1 MKAKTAKIAFFLKRA
16 IKIFDFRLFSFLK
29 KKMLYIM
36 NIKKRKLPLTLSIA
50 SLIISAACASADTL
64 YWVDAATYFNAASG
78 TIESSGKISNIW
90 NIDRDFSSAE
100 KSKYSDAYNWATG
113 YKINEVKVTS
123 DSGEMTY
130 YVPEYTYA
138 SSVTAPNENTDV
150 YFKFTDFS
158 GGSSSVGY
166 RHQIA
171 GSPSLSSDI
180 TIKSL
185 TIENANDNWLMFKS
199 YGHDITI
206 KEDLTYSSSAVAYIG
221 SDPKTDIYVGG
232 SVNMHGIGTSMWN
245 ALRIGNDGVNSI
257 KIGKDIIFKGNPG
270 RVQLAT
276 AGAATTFA
284 TPQSVVSGIVDF
296 SGYTSRL
303 DLGRYGKN
311 NGVEQFYAFGGL
323 SGTNFGAKV
332 STGAETDAN
341 GLNSTLVLKNSADAE
356 FAGMVTNPVT
366 ADDDNVKPAITTTM
380 NVVMN
385 GSAKQVLSGDNSF
398 NGYIQVES
406 GTLVLRTASGASH
419 GKLTING
426 GKIGAITNMTV
437 SSAEWNGGAISFI
450 NSDEAK
456 ANETPETITIEG
468 DFLKSGA
475 GKIMMDFNNFD
486 TIGLGLVDKDIWFDL
501 IYVDGETLGF
511 ADDANDNFYAAN
523 LDTYA
528 DFQWIAGEDGLGK
541 VLQVSFTSVPEPAEL
556 AVLIGAI
563 ALSMAVFRR
572 RR

>member
-1 MKAKTAKIAFFLKRA
+1 
-16 IKIFDFRLFSFLK
+16 
-29 KKMLYIM
+29 M
-36 NIKKRKLPLTLSIA
+36 NIKKRKLPITLSIA
-50 SLIISAACASADTL
+50 SLIISAVCAGADTL
-64 YWVDAATYFNAASG
+64 YWVDATTYFNAAASG
-78 TIESSGKISNIW
+78 NIEGTGRIW
-90 NIDRDFSSAE
+90 DIGRDFSSAE
-100 KSKYSDAYNWATG
+100 KSGYSDAYNWATD
-113 YKINEVKVTS
+113 YTIKEVKVSS
-123 DSGEMTY
+123 DSGETTY
-130 YVPEYTYA
+130 YVPEYIYA
-138 SSVTAPNENTDV
+138 SPVVAPNENTDV

-166 RHQIA
+166 RYQIA

-185 TIENANDNWLMFKS
+185 TIENANDNWLMFKTN
-199 YGHDITI
+199 GHDITI
-206 KEDLTYSSSAVAYIG
+206 KEDLTYSSGAVAYIG

-232 SVNMHGIGTSMWN
+232 YVNMHGTSTSMWG

-257 KIGKDIIFKGNPG
+257 KIGKDIVFKGNHPG

-284 TPQSVVSGIVDF
+284 APHSVVSGIVDF
-296 SGYTSRL
+296 SGYASRL

-323 SGTNFGAKV
+323 SGTNFEAKV
-332 STGAETDAN
+332 STGAEVDAN

-366 ADDDNVKPAITTTM
+366 AEDSDDKVKPAITTTM

-406 GTLVLRTASGASH
+406 GTLILRTASGASH
-419 GKLTING
+419 DKLTING

-437 SSAEWNGGAISFI
+437 SSAEWNGGAISFFH
-450 NSDEAK
+450 SDEAI
-456 ANETPETITIEG
+456 AMETPETITIEG

>member
-1 MKAKTAKIAFFLKRA
+1 
-16 IKIFDFRLFSFLK
+16 
-29 KKMLYIM
+29 M
-36 NIKKRKLPLTLSIA
+36 NIKKRKLPLALSVA

-78 TIESSGKISNIW
+78 NIEGTGIIW
-90 NIDRDFSSAE
+90 NIHRDFSSAE

-113 YKINEVKVTS
+113 YTIKEVKVPS
-123 DSGEMTY
+123 DSGETTY
-130 YVPEYTYA
+130 YVPEYIYA

-150 YFKFTDFS
+150 YFKFTGFS
-158 GGSSSVGY
+158 EGSSSVGY
-166 RHQIA
+166 RYQIA
-171 GSPSLSSDI
+171 GSPSLSADV

-185 TIENANDNWLMFKS
+185 TIENANDNWLMFKTN
-199 YGHDITI
+199 GHDITI
-206 KEDLTYSSSAVAYIG
+206 KEDLTYSSRAVAYIG

-232 SVNMHGIGTSMWN
+232 YVNMHGIGTSVWN
-245 ALRIGNDGVNSI
+245 ALRIGYNGVNSI
-257 KIGKDIIFKGNPG
+257 KIGKDIVFKGNPG

-323 SGTNFGAKV
+323 SGTHSGAMI
-332 STGAETDAN
+332 STGAEVDAN

-366 ADDDNVKPAITTTM
+366 ADDSDGKPAITTTM

-406 GTLVLRTASGASH
+406 GTLVLRTAFGASH

-456 ANETPETITIEG
+456 AMETPETITIEG

-528 DFQWIAGEDGLGK
+528 DFQWIDGEDGLGK

>member
-1 MKAKTAKIAFFLKRA
+1 
-16 IKIFDFRLFSFLK
+16 
-29 KKMLYIM
+29 M
-36 NIKKRKLPLTLSIA
+36 NIKKRKLPLALSVA
-50 SLIISAACASADTL
+50 SLIISAVCAGADTL
-64 YWVDAATYFNAASG
+64 YWVDATTYFNADASANIEG
-78 TIESSGKISNIW
+78 TGNIW
-90 NIDRDFSSAE
+90 NIGRGFSSAE
-100 KSKYSDAYNWATG
+100 KSEYSDAYNWATG
-113 YKINEVKVTS
+113 YTIKEVKVTS
-123 DSGEMTY
+123 DSGETTY

-138 SSVTAPNENTDV
+138 SPVVVPNENTDV

-171 GSPSLSSDI
+171 GSPSLQADT

-185 TIENANDNWLMFKS
+185 TIENANDNWLMFRTNG
-199 YGHDITI
+199 YDLTI
-206 KEDLTYSSSAVAYIG
+206 KEDLTYSSRAVAYIG
-221 SDPKTDIYVGG
+221 SDPGTDIYVGG
-232 SVNMHGIGTSMWN
+232 SVNMHGIGTSVWN

-257 KIGKDIIFKGNPG
+257 KIGKDIVFKGNPG

-284 TPQSVVSGIVDF
+284 TPHSVVSGIVDF

-323 SGTNFGAKV
+323 SGTNSGAMI

-356 FAGMVTNPVT
+356 FAGIVTNPVT
-366 ADDDNVKPAITTTM
+366 ADDSDVKPAPAITTTM

-456 ANETPETITIEG
+456 AMETPETITIKG

-486 TIGLGLVDKDIWFDL
+486 TIGLGLVDEDIWFDL

>member
-1 MKAKTAKIAFFLKRA
+1 
-16 IKIFDFRLFSFLK
+16 
-29 KKMLYIM
+29 M
-36 NIKKRKLPLTLSIA
+36 NIKKRKLPITLSIA
-50 SLIISAACASADTL
+50 SLIVSAVCAGADTL

-78 TIESSGKISNIW
+78 NIEGAGIIW

-113 YKINEVKVTS
+113 YKINEVKVPS
-123 DSGEMTY
+123 DSGETTY

-138 SSVTAPNENTDV
+138 SSVVVPNENTDV
-150 YFKFTDFS
+150 YFKFTGFS
-158 GGSSSVGY
+158 GGSASVGY

-185 TIENANDNWLMFKS
+185 TIENANDNWLMFKTN
-199 YGHDITI
+199 GHDITI
-206 KEDLTYSSSAVAYIG
+206 KEDLTYSSGTVAYIG
-221 SDPKTDIYVGG
+221 SDPKTTDIYVGG
-232 SVNMHGIGTSMWN
+232 YVNMHGTSTSMWN
-245 ALRIGNDGVNSI
+245 ALRIGNNGVNSI
-257 KIGKDIIFKGNPG
+257 KIGKDIVFKGNPG

-284 TPQSVVSGIVDF
+284 DPHSVVSGIVDF
-296 SGYTSRL
+296 SGYASRL

-323 SGTNFGAKV
+323 SGTNFEAKV
-332 STGAETDAN
+332 STGAEVDAN
-341 GLNSTLVLKNSADAE
+341 GLNSTLVLKNAADAE

-366 ADDDNVKPAITTTM
+366 ADDSDGKPAITTTM

-398 NGYIQVES
+398 NGYIHVES
-406 GTLVLRTASGASH
+406 GTLILRTAFGASH

-450 NSDEAK
+450 NSGEAIG
-456 ANETPETITIEG
+456 NETPETITIEG
-468 DFLKSGA
+468 DFRKSGA

-486 TIGLGLVDKDIWFDL
+486 TTDLVDENKWLDL
-501 IYVDGETLGF
+501 IYVDGETTNF
-511 ADDANDNFYAAN
+511 SDDANDDFYAAN

-528 DFQWIAGEDGLGK
+528 DFQWIAGEDGPGK
-541 VLQVSFTSVPEPAEL
+541 VLKVSFTSVPEPAEL

>member
-1 MKAKTAKIAFFLKRA
+1 M
-16 IKIFDFRLFSFLK
+16 
-29 KKMLYIM
+29 
-36 NIKKRKLPLTLSIA
+36 
-50 SLIISAACASADTL
+50 
-64 YWVDAATYFNAASG
+64 
-78 TIESSGKISNIW
+78 
-90 NIDRDFSSAE
+90 
-100 KSKYSDAYNWATG
+100 
-113 YKINEVKVTS
+113 
-123 DSGEMTY
+123 
-130 YVPEYTYA
+130 PEYTYA
-138 SSVTAPNENTDV
+138 SPVVVPNENTDV

-158 GGSSSVGY
+158 EGSSSVGY
-166 RHQIA
+166 RYRVA
-171 GSPSLSSDI
+171 GSPTLTADV

-185 TIENANDNWLMFKS
+185 TIENANDNWLMFKTN
-199 YGHDITI
+199 GHDLTI
-206 KEDLTYSSSAVAYIG
+206 KEDLTYSSRAVAYIG
-221 SDPKTDIYVGG
+221 NDTGTDIYVGG
-232 SVNMHGIGTSMWN
+232 SVNMHGIGTSVWN
-245 ALRIGNDGVNSI
+245 ALRIGYDGVNSI

-303 DLGRYGKN
+303 DLGRAGKD
-311 NGVEQFYAFGGL
+311 GVEQFYAFGGL
-323 SGTNFGAKV
+323 SGTNSEAMI
-332 STGAETDAN
+332 STGAEAHAN
-341 GLNSTLVLKNSADAE
+341 GLNSTLVLKNAADAE

-366 ADDDNVKPAITTTM
+366 ADDSDGSAITTTM

-437 SSAEWNGGAISFI
+437 SSAEWNGGVISFI
-450 NSDEAK
+450 NSDDAI
-456 ANETPETITIEG
+456 ATQTPETITIKG

-486 TIGLGLVDKDIWFDL
+486 TIGLVDEDIWFDL
-501 IYVDGETLGF
+501 IHVDGETLGF
-511 ADDANDNFYAAN
+511 ADDANDNFYATN
-523 LDTYA
+523 LGTYA

>member
-1 MKAKTAKIAFFLKRA
+1 
-16 IKIFDFRLFSFLK
+16 
-29 KKMLYIM
+29 M
-36 NIKKRKLPLTLSIA
+36 NIKKRKLPITLSIA
-50 SLIISAACASADTL
+50 SLIISAVCAGADTL

-78 TIESSGKISNIW
+78 NIEGAGIIW
-90 NIDRDFSSAE
+90 NINRDFSSAE

-113 YKINEVKVTS
+113 YKIKEVKVPS
-123 DSGEMTY
+123 DSGETTY

-138 SSVTAPNENTDV
+138 SPVTAPNENTDV
-150 YFKFTDFS
+150 YFKFTGFS

-185 TIENANDNWLMFKS
+185 TIENANDNWLMFKTN
-199 YGHDITI
+199 GHDITI
-206 KEDLTYSSSAVAYIG
+206 KEDLTYSSGAVAYIG

-232 SVNMHGIGTSMWN
+232 SVNMHGNNSTSVWN

-284 TPQSVVSGIVDF
+284 TPHSVVSGIVDF
-296 SGYTSRL
+296 SGYASRL
-303 DLGRYGKN
+303 DLGRAGKN

-323 SGTNFGAKV
+323 SGTNSGAMI
-332 STGAETDAN
+332 STGAEVGAN
-341 GLNSTLVLKNSADAE
+341 GLNSTLVLKNAADAE

-366 ADDDNVKPAITTTM
+366 ADDSDGKPAITTTM

-406 GTLVLRTASGASH
+406 GTLILRTASRASH

-426 GKIGAITNMTV
+426 GKIGAISNMTV
-437 SSAEWNGGAISFI
+437 SSAEWNGGAISFFH
-450 NSDEAK
+450 SDEAM
-456 ANETPETITIEG
+456 AYVTPETITIER

-486 TIGLGLVDKDIWFDL
+486 TTDLVDEDIWFDL
-501 IYVDGETLGF
+501 IFVDGKTTDF
-511 ADDANDNFYAAN
+511 SDDANDDFYAAN

-528 DFQWIAGEDGLGK
+528 DFQWIDGKDGHNK

>member
-1 MKAKTAKIAFFLKRA
+1 
-16 IKIFDFRLFSFLK
+16 
-29 KKMLYIM
+29 M

-64 YWVDAATYFNAASG
+64 YWVDATTYFNADASG
-78 TIESSGKISNIW
+78 KIESSGKILNIW
-90 NIDRDFSSAE
+90 DIGRDFSSAE
-100 KSKYSDAYNWATG
+100 KSGYSDAYNWATG
-113 YKINEVKVTS
+113 YKINEVKVPS
-123 DSGEMTY
+123 DSGETTY

-138 SSVTAPNENTDV
+138 SPVTAPNENTDV
-150 YFKFTDFS
+150 YFKFTGFS

-185 TIENANDNWLMFKS
+185 TIENANDNWLMFKTN
-199 YGHDITI
+199 GHDITI

-232 SVNMHGIGTSMWN
+232 SVNMHGIGTSVWN

-257 KIGKDIIFKGNPG
+257 KIGKDIVFKGNPG

-284 TPQSVVSGIVDF
+284 TPHSVVSGIVDF
-296 SGYTSRL
+296 SGFASRL

-323 SGTNFGAKV
+323 SGTNFEAKV

-366 ADDDNVKPAITTTM
+366 ADDDNGVVKPAITTTM

-406 GTLVLRTASGASH
+406 GTLILRTASGASH

-426 GKIGAITNMTV
+426 GKIGAISNMTV

-456 ANETPETITIEG
+456 AMETPETITIEG

>member
-1 MKAKTAKIAFFLKRA
+1 
-16 IKIFDFRLFSFLK
+16 
-29 KKMLYIM
+29 M
-36 NIKKRKLPLTLSIA
+36 NIKKRKLPITLSIA

-64 YWVDAATYFNAASG
+64 YWVDATTYFNADA
-78 TIESSGKISNIW
+78 SGKIEISGKIW
-90 NIDRDFSSAE
+90 SIWDVGRDFSSAE

-113 YKINEVKVTS
+113 YTIKEVKVPS
-123 DSGEMTY
+123 DSGETTY
-130 YVPEYTYA
+130 YVPEYIYA

-158 GGSSSVGY
+158 QGDSSVGY
-166 RHQIA
+166 RYRVA
-171 GSPSLSSDI
+171 GSPSLSADI

-185 TIENANDNWLMFKS
+185 TIENANDNWLMFKTN
-199 YGHDITI
+199 GHDLTI
-206 KEDLTYSSSAVAYIG
+206 KEDITCSSAAVAYIG
-221 SDPKTDIYVGG
+221 NDTRTNIYVEG

-356 FAGMVTNPVT
+356 FAGIVTNSLTV
-366 ADDDNVKPAITTTM
+366 DDNDGKPAITTTI

-406 GTLVLRTASGASH
+406 GTLILRTASGASH

-456 ANETPETITIEG
+456 ANETPETITIKG

>member
-1 MKAKTAKIAFFLKRA
+1 
-16 IKIFDFRLFSFLK
+16 
-29 KKMLYIM
+29 M

-64 YWVDAATYFNAASG
+64 YWVDATTYFNADASG
-78 TIESSGKISNIW
+78 KIESSGKILNIW
-90 NIDRDFSSAE
+90 DIGRDFSSAE
-100 KSKYSDAYNWATG
+100 KSGYSDAYNWATE
-113 YKINEVKVTS
+113 YTVKEVKVS
-123 DSGEMTY
+123 SESGETTY

-138 SSVTAPNENTDV
+138 SPVVVPNENTDV

-171 GSPSLSSDI
+171 GSPSLTADV

-185 TIENANDNWLMFKS
+185 TIENANDNWLMFKTN
-199 YGHDITI
+199 GHDLTI
-206 KEDLTYSSSAVAYIG
+206 NEDLTYSSRAVAYIG
-221 SDPKTDIYVGG
+221 SDTRTDIYVGG

-296 SGYTSRL
+296 SGFASRL
-303 DLGRYGKN
+303 DLGRSGKN

-332 STGAETDAN
+332 STGAEVNAN

-356 FAGMVTNPVT
+356 FAGIVTNSLT
-366 ADDDNVKPAITTTM
+366 ADDNDGKPAITTTM

-426 GKIGAITNMTV
+426 GKIGAITNITV

-450 NSDEAK
+450 NSDEAI
-456 ANETPETITIEG
+456 ANETPETITIKG

-486 TIGLGLVDKDIWFDL
+486 TIGLVDKDIWFDL

-528 DFQWIAGEDGLGK
+528 DFQWIDGEDGLGK

>member
-1 MKAKTAKIAFFLKRA
+1 
-16 IKIFDFRLFSFLK
+16 
-29 KKMLYIM
+29 M
-36 NIKKRKLPLTLSIA
+36 NINKRKLPITLSIA
-50 SLIISAACASADTL
+50 SLIISAVCASADTL

-78 TIESSGKISNIW
+78 NIEGTGIIW

-113 YKINEVKVTS
+113 YTIKEVKVPS
-123 DSGEMTY
+123 DSGETTY

-150 YFKFTDFS
+150 YFKFTGFS
-158 GGSSSVGY
+158 EGSSSVGY

-185 TIENANDNWLMFKS
+185 TIENANDNWLMFKTN
-199 YGHDITI
+199 GHDITI
-206 KEDLTYSSSAVAYIG
+206 KEDLTYSSGTVAYIG
-221 SDPKTDIYVGG
+221 SDPKTTDIYVGG
-232 SVNMHGIGTSMWN
+232 YVNMHGTSTSMWN
-245 ALRIGNDGVNSI
+245 ALRIGNNGVNSI
-257 KIGKDIIFKGNPG
+257 KIGKDIVFKGNPG

-284 TPQSVVSGIVDF
+284 DPQSVVSGIVDF
-296 SGYTSRL
+296 SGFASRL

-323 SGTNFGAKV
+323 SGTNFEAKV
-332 STGAETDAN
+332 STGAEVDAN

-366 ADDDNVKPAITTTM
+366 AEDSDDKVKPAITTTM

-406 GTLVLRTASGASH
+406 GTLILRTASEASH

-426 GKIGAITNMTV
+426 GKIGAIKNMTV

-450 NSDEAK
+450 NSDDAI
-456 ANETPETITIEG
+456 ANVEPETITIEG
-468 DFLKSGA
+468 DFLKSE

-486 TIGLGLVDKDIWFDL
+486 TTDFVDEDIWFDL
-501 IYVDGETLGF
+501 IFVDGKTTNF
-511 ADDANDNFYAAN
+511 SDDANDDFYATN

-528 DFQWIAGEDGLGK
+528 DFQWIAGKDGHNK

>member
-1 MKAKTAKIAFFLKRA
+1 
-16 IKIFDFRLFSFLK
+16 
-29 KKMLYIM
+29 M
-36 NIKKRKLPLTLSIA
+36 NIMKRKLPLTFSIA

-64 YWVDAATYFNAASG
+64 YWVDATTYFNADASG
-78 TIESSGKISNIW
+78 KIESSGKMLNIW
-90 NIDRDFSSAE
+90 DIGRDFSSAE
-100 KSKYSDAYNWATG
+100 KSEYSDAYNWATS
-113 YKINEVKVTS
+113 YTIKEVKVS
-123 DSGEMTY
+123 SESGETTY

-138 SSVTAPNENTDV
+138 SPVVAPNENTDV

-158 GGSSSVGY
+158 QGDSSAGY
-166 RHQIA
+166 RYRIA
-171 GSPSLSSDI
+171 GSPSLSADI

-185 TIENANDNWLMFKS
+185 TIENANDNWLMFKTN
-199 YGHDITI
+199 GHDLTI
-206 KEDLTYSSSAVAYIG
+206 KEDLTYSSAAVAYIG
-221 SDPKTDIYVGG
+221 SDTRTDIYVGG

-341 GLNSTLVLKNSADAE
+341 GLNSTLVLKNAADAE

-366 ADDDNVKPAITTTM
+366 ADDSDGKPAITTTM

-406 GTLVLRTASGASH
+406 GTLVLRTAFGASH

-450 NSDEAK
+450 NSDEAI
-456 ANETPETITIEG
+456 ANETPETITIKG

-528 DFQWIAGEDGLGK
+528 DFQWIAGEDRLGK

>member
-1 MKAKTAKIAFFLKRA
+1 
-16 IKIFDFRLFSFLK
+16 
-29 KKMLYIM
+29 M
-36 NIKKRKLPLTLSIA
+36 NIKKRKLPITLSIA
-50 SLIISAACASADTL
+50 SLIISAVCAGADTL
-64 YWVDAATYFNAASG
+64 YWVDATTYFNADA
-78 TIESSGKISNIW
+78 SGKIEISGKIW
-90 NIDRDFSSAE
+90 SIWDVGRDFSSAE
-100 KSKYSDAYNWATG
+100 KSKYSDAYNWATD
-113 YKINEVKVTS
+113 YTVKEVKVS
-123 DSGEMTY
+123 SESGETTY

-138 SSVTAPNENTDV
+138 SPVVVPNENTDV

-166 RHQIA
+166 RYQIA
-171 GSPSLSSDI
+171 GSPSLSADI
-180 TIKSL
+180 TIKSI
-185 TIENANDNWLMFKS
+185 TIENANDNWLMFKTNG
-199 YGHDITI
+199 YDITI
-206 KEDLTYSSSAVAYIG
+206 KEDLTYSSRAVAYIG

-232 SVNMHGIGTSMWN
+232 YVNMHGIGTSMWN

-257 KIGKDIIFKGNPG
+257 KIDKDIIFKGNPG

-303 DLGRYGKN
+303 DLGRAGTD
-311 NGVEQFYAFGGL
+311 GVEQFYAFGGL
-323 SGTNFGAKV
+323 SGTNSGAMI
-332 STGAETDAN
+332 STGAEARAN

-366 ADDDNVKPAITTTM
+366 ADDSDGKPAITTTM

-406 GTLVLRTASGASH
+406 GTLILRTVSGASH

-456 ANETPETITIEG
+456 AMETPETITIKG

-528 DFQWIAGEDGLGK
+528 DFQWIDGEDGLGK

>member
-1 MKAKTAKIAFFLKRA
+1 
-16 IKIFDFRLFSFLK
+16 
-29 KKMLYIM
+29 M

-64 YWVDAATYFNAASG
+64 YWVDSTTYFNAAA
-78 TIESSGKISNIW
+78 SGKIEGTGNIW
-90 NIDRDFSSAE
+90 NIGRDFSSAE
-100 KSKYSDAYNWATG
+100 KSKYSDAYNWATD
-113 YKINEVKVTS
+113 YTIKEVKVS
-123 DSGEMTY
+123 SESGETTY
-130 YVPEYTYA
+130 YVPEYIYA
-138 SSVTAPNENTDV
+138 SPVVAPNENTDV

-158 GGSSSVGY
+158 QGDSSVGY
-166 RHQIA
+166 RYRIA
-171 GSPSLSSDI
+171 GSPSLSADI

-185 TIENANDNWLMFKS
+185 TIENANDNWLMFKTN
-199 YGHDITI
+199 GHDLTI

-221 SDPKTDIYVGG
+221 SDTRTNIYVGG
-232 SVNMHGIGTSMWN
+232 SVNMRGIGTSVWN

-257 KIGKDIIFKGNPG
+257 KIGGDIVFQDKDG

-296 SGYTSRL
+296 SGYASRL
-303 DLGRYGKN
+303 DLGRAGKD
-311 NGVEQFYAFGGL
+311 GVEQFYAFGGL

-332 STGAETDAN
+332 STGAEVNAN

-356 FAGMVTNPVT
+356 FAGIVTNSLT
-366 ADDDNVKPAITTTM
+366 ADDNDGKPAITTTM

-419 GKLTING
+419 GKLTMNG
-426 GKIGAITNMTV
+426 GKIGAITNITV
-437 SSAEWNGGAISFI
+437 SSAEWNGGGISFN
-450 NSDEAK
+450 NSDEAI
-456 ANETPETITIEG
+456 AMQTPETITIKG

-475 GKIMMDFNNFD
+475 GKIMMDFNNFN
-486 TIGLGLVDKDIWFDL
+486 TYGLVDEDIWFDL

-511 ADDANDNFYAAN
+511 ADDANDDFYATN

-528 DFQWIAGEDGLGK
+528 DFQWVDGEDGLGK

-556 AVLIGAI
+556 AIVIGAI

>member
-1 MKAKTAKIAFFLKRA
+1 
-16 IKIFDFRLFSFLK
+16 
-29 KKMLYIM
+29 M
-36 NIKKRKLPLTLSIA
+36 NIKKRKLPLTFSIA
-50 SLIISAACASADTL
+50 SLIISAVCAGADTL
-64 YWVDAATYFNAASG
+64 YWVDATTYFNADA
-78 TIESSGKISNIW
+78 SGKIEGTDIIW
-90 NIDRDFSSAE
+90 NIGRDFSSAE
-100 KSKYSDAYNWATG
+100 KSKYSDAYNWATE
-113 YKINEVKVTS
+113 YKIKEVKVPS
-123 DSGEMTY
+123 DSGETTY

-138 SSVTAPNENTDV
+138 SPVVVPNENTDV

-158 GGSSSVGY
+158 QGSSSVGY
-166 RHQIA
+166 RYQIA
-171 GSPSLSSDI
+171 GSPSLSADI
-180 TIKSL
+180 TIKSI
-185 TIENANDNWLMFKS
+185 TIENANDNWLMFKTN
-199 YGHDITI
+199 GHDLTI
-206 KEDLTYSSSAVAYIG
+206 KEDLTYSSRAVAYIG
-221 SDPKTDIYVGG
+221 SNPGTDIYVGG
-232 SVNMHGIGTSMWN
+232 SVNMHGIGTSVWN
-245 ALRIGNDGVNSI
+245 ALRIGGDGVNSI
-257 KIGKDIIFKGNPG
+257 EIGKDIIFKGNPG

-296 SGYTSRL
+296 SGFTSRL
-303 DLGRYGKN
+303 DLGRVGKD
-311 NGVEQFYAFGGL
+311 GVEQFYAFGGL
-323 SGTNFGAKV
+323 SGAHSEAII
-332 STGAETDAN
+332 STGAEVGAN
-341 GLNSTLVLKNSADAE
+341 GLNSTLVLKNAADAE

-366 ADDDNVKPAITTTM
+366 ADDSDDKPAITTTM

-450 NSDEAK
+450 NSGEAI
-456 ANETPETITIEG
+456 AMETPETITIKG

-486 TIGLGLVDKDIWFDL
+486 TIGLVDKDIWFDL
-501 IYVDGETLGF
+501 IYVDGETTGF
-511 ADDANDNFYAAN
+511 SDEANDDFYAAN

-556 AVLIGAI
+556 AIVIGAI

>member
-1 MKAKTAKIAFFLKRA
+1 
-16 IKIFDFRLFSFLK
+16 
-29 KKMLYIM
+29 M
-36 NIKKRKLPLTLSIA
+36 NIKKRKLPITLSIA
-50 SLIISAACASADTL
+50 SLIISAVCAGADTL
-64 YWVDAATYFNAASG
+64 YWVDATTYFNADA
-78 TIESSGKISNIW
+78 SGKIEISGKIW
-90 NIDRDFSSAE
+90 SIWDVGRDFSSAE
-100 KSKYSDAYNWATG
+100 KSKYSDAYNWATD
-113 YKINEVKVTS
+113 YTVKEVKVS
-123 DSGEMTY
+123 SESGETTY

-138 SSVTAPNENTDV
+138 SPVVVPNENTDV

-166 RHQIA
+166 RYQIA
-171 GSPSLSSDI
+171 GSPSLSADI
-180 TIKSL
+180 TIKSI
-185 TIENANDNWLMFKS
+185 TIENANDNWLMFKTN
-199 YGHDITI
+199 GHDITI
-206 KEDLTYSSSAVAYIG
+206 KEDITYSSRAVAYIG
-221 SDPKTDIYVGG
+221 SDTRTDIYVGG
-232 SVNMHGIGTSMWN
+232 SVNMHGIGTSVWN

-303 DLGRYGKN
+303 DLGRVGTD
-311 NGVEQFYAFGGL
+311 GVEQFYAFGGL
-323 SGTNFGAKV
+323 SGTNSGAMI
-332 STGAETDAN
+332 STGAEARAN

-406 GTLVLRTASGASH
+406 GTLVLRTAFGASH

-450 NSDEAK
+450 NSDEAI
-456 ANETPETITIEG
+456 ANETPETITIKG

-486 TIGLGLVDKDIWFDL
+486 TIGLVDKDIWFDL
-501 IYVDGETLGF
+501 IYVDGETTDF
-511 ADDANDNFYAAN
+511 SDEANDDFYATN

>member
-1 MKAKTAKIAFFLKRA
+1 
-16 IKIFDFRLFSFLK
+16 
-29 KKMLYIM
+29 M
-36 NIKKRKLPLTLSIA
+36 NIKKRKLPITLSVA

-78 TIESSGKISNIW
+78 NIEGTGIIW

-113 YKINEVKVTS
+113 YTIKEVKVPS
-123 DSGEMTY
+123 DSGETTY
-130 YVPEYTYA
+130 YVPEYIYA

-150 YFKFTDFS
+150 YFKFTGFS
-158 GGSSSVGY
+158 EGSSSVGY
-166 RHQIA
+166 RYQIA
-171 GSPSLSSDI
+171 GSPSLSADI

-199 YGHDITI
+199 YGYDITI
-206 KEDLTYSSSAVAYIG
+206 KEDLTYSSRAVAYIG

-303 DLGRYGKN
+303 DLGRVGTDR
-311 NGVEQFYAFGGL
+311 VEQFYAFGGL
-323 SGTNFGAKV
+323 SGTNSGAMI
-332 STGAETDAN
+332 STGAEARAN
-341 GLNSTLVLKNSADAE
+341 GLNSTLVLKNAVDAE

-406 GTLVLRTASGASH
+406 GTLVLRTVSGASH

-426 GKIGAITNMTV
+426 GKIGAISNMTV

-450 NSDEAK
+450 HSDEAI
-456 ANETPETITIEG
+456 ANERLDTITIEG

-486 TIGLGLVDKDIWFDL
+486 TTDFVDKDKWFDL
-501 IYVDGETLGF
+501 IFVDGETTNF
-511 ADDANDNFYAAN
+511 SDEANDNFYAAN

>member
-1 MKAKTAKIAFFLKRA
+1 
-16 IKIFDFRLFSFLK
+16 
-29 KKMLYIM
+29 M

-50 SLIISAACASADTL
+50 SLIISAVCAGADTL
-64 YWVDAATYFNAASG
+64 YWVDATTYFNAAASG
-78 TIESSGKISNIW
+78 TIEGTGYLW

-113 YKINEVKVTS
+113 YTIKEVKVTS
-123 DSGEMTY
+123 DSGETTY
-130 YVPEYTYA
+130 YVPEYIYA
-138 SSVTAPNENTDV
+138 SSVTVPNENTDV

-206 KEDLTYSSSAVAYIG
+206 KEDLTYSSRAVAYIG

-232 SVNMHGIGTSMWN
+232 SVNMHGINTSMWS
-245 ALRIGNDGVNSI
+245 ALRIGNNGVNSI
-257 KIGKDIIFKGNPG
+257 KIGKDIVFKGNPG

-296 SGYTSRL
+296 SGFTSRL

-323 SGTNFGAKV
+323 SGTNSGAMI

-366 ADDDNVKPAITTTM
+366 ADDSDVKPAPAITTTM

-450 NSDEAK
+450 NSDEAI
-456 ANETPETITIEG
+456 ANETPETITIKG

-486 TIGLGLVDKDIWFDL
+486 TIYIVDKDIWLDL
-501 IYVDGETLGF
+501 IYVDGETTGF
-511 ADDANDNFYAAN
+511 SNEANDDFYAAN

-528 DFQWIAGEDGLGK
+528 DFQWIDGEDGLGK

>member
-1 MKAKTAKIAFFLKRA
+1 
-16 IKIFDFRLFSFLK
+16 
-29 KKMLYIM
+29 M
-36 NIKKRKLPLTLSIA
+36 NIKKRKLPITLSIA
-50 SLIISAACASADTL
+50 SLIISAVCAGADTL
-64 YWVDAATYFNAASG
+64 YWVDATTYFNADA
-78 TIESSGKISNIW
+78 SGKIDGSVIW

-100 KSKYSDAYNWATG
+100 KSKYSDAYNWATD
-113 YKINEVKVTS
+113 YTIKEVKVS
-123 DSGEMTY
+123 SESGETTY
-130 YVPEYTYA
+130 YVPEYIYA
-138 SSVTAPNENTDV
+138 SPVVAPNENTDV

-158 GGSSSVGY
+158 QGSSSVGY
-166 RHQIA
+166 RYRIA
-171 GSPSLSSDI
+171 GSPVLTAD
-180 TIKSL
+180 TTVKSI
-185 TIENANDNWLMFKS
+185 TIENANDNWLMFKTN
-199 YGHDITI
+199 GHDLTI
-206 KEDLTYSSSAVAYIG
+206 KEDLTYSSAAVAYIG
-221 SDPKTDIYVGG
+221 SDTRTNIYVGG
-232 SVNMHGIGTSMWN
+232 YVNMRGNGTSVWN
-245 ALRIGNDGVNSI
+245 TLRIGNDGVNSI
-257 KIGKDIIFKGNPG
+257 KIGKDIIIKENPG

-276 AGAATTFA
+276 AGASTTFA
-284 TPQSVVSGIVDF
+284 TPQSVVSGIVNF
-296 SGYTSRL
+296 SGFASRL
-303 DLGRYGKN
+303 DLGRSGKN

-332 STGAETDAN
+332 STGAEVNAN

-356 FAGMVTNPVT
+356 FAGIVTNSLT
-366 ADDDNVKPAITTTM
+366 ADDSDGKPAITTTM

-450 NSDEAK
+450 NSDEAI
-456 ANETPETITIEG
+456 ANETPETITIKG

-486 TIGLGLVDKDIWFDL
+486 TIGLVDEDIWFDL
-501 IYVDGETLGF
+501 IYVDGERLGF
-511 ADDANDNFYAAN
+511 ADDANDDFYATN